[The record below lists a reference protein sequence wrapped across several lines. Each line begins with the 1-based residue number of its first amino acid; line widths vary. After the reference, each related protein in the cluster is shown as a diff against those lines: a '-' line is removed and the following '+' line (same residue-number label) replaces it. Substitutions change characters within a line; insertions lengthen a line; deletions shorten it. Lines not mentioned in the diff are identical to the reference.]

1 MVEVKIAGIQVNLM
15 SNHRVVLLKEI
26 DSDRYLMIWIGPF
39 EAEAINIKL
48 QEVDYPR
55 PLTHDLMKNVIGTLG
70 AQVEQIVVT
79 ELRDDTFYARIIL
92 TVDGE
97 YIDIDARPSDAMAL
111 AVRAGA
117 PIFVADEVMDEAGV
131 VPEKDLMAEGA
142 LEEEGSA
149 FDDFLDD
156 LDIDDLPIH

>member
-48 QEVDYPR
+48 QDVDYPR

-70 AQVEQIVVT
+70 AEVEQIVVT
-79 ELRDDTFYARIIL
+79 DLRDDTFYARIIL
-92 TVDGE
+92 SVDGR

-142 LEEEGSA
+142 VEDEASA

>member
-142 LEEEGSA
+142 IEEEGSA

>member
-15 SNHRVVLLKEI
+15 SNHRVVLLKEV

-55 PLTHDLMKNVIGTLG
+55 PLTHDLMRNVIGTLG
-70 AQVEQIVVT
+70 AEVEQVVVT

-92 TVDGE
+92 TVEGE
-97 YIDIDARPSDAMAL
+97 YVDIDARPSDAMAL
-111 AVRAGA
+111 AVRTEA
-117 PIFVADEVMDEAGV
+117 PIFVADEVMEQAGV
-131 VPEKDLMAEGA
+131 IPEKDLMAEGVT
-142 LEEEGSA
+142 EEESSA
-149 FDDFLDD
+149 FDDFLDN

>member
-142 LEEEGSA
+142 IAEEGSA